1 MTLVSTLSINRPPN
15 ALKGNKMLVK
25 EYFELE
31 IANRPYKYQTKLNMV
46 RCLKKLELWE
56 MEYEILTPAIC
67 WERID
72 EIINQNVKRTYAG
85 YVRNV
90 FNYGRN
96 QIPVVMGESKIYDLP
111 TQEDLHKVI
120 ESSKYRFYLFLCMYA
135 GLRIGEACAVVPQQ
149 VKKEGLNYFLHVDRA
164 FSQDGKSFGSPKTVG
179 KVMIPEW
186 LALEILTMK
195 EEQYWKKGM
204 PTKLI
209 TTACMSLGTKN
220 RKRIIRINPHMLRHW
235 FATDMIKRGVNPEVA
250 RRQLR
255 HKNIETT
262 MKIYVQVNDQ
272 EIESSIP
279 MRPQEKRASNTTPKS
294 ERHLQVVS

>member
-1 MTLVSTLSINRPPN
+1 
-15 ALKGNKMLVK
+15 MLVK

-31 IANRPYKYQTKLNMV
+31 VSNKPYKYQTKLNMV

-56 MEYEILTPAIC
+56 MQYESLTPALC

-72 EIINQNVKRTYAG
+72 GIINQNVKRVYAG

-90 FNYGRN
+90 FNYGRS
-96 QIPVVMGESKIYDLP
+96 QIPVVMGESRVYDLP
-111 TQEDLHKVI
+111 TQEELHRVI
-120 ESSKYRFYLFLCMYA
+120 ESSKYRLHLFLCMYA

-149 VKKEGLNYFLHVDRA
+149 VKKEGNNYFLNIDRA

-186 LALEILTMK
+186 LALEVLEMS

-220 RKRIIRINPHMLRHW
+220 KKRIIRINPHMLRHW
-235 FATDMIKRGVNPEVA
+235 FATDMA
-250 RRQLR
+250 RRNVPPNVMMKQMR
-255 HKNIETT
+255 HKNVQTT
-262 MKIYVQVNDQ
+262 MAIYSQVNNADL
-272 EIESSIP
+272 ISSLPTRYVEEEAI
-279 MRPQEKRASNTTPKS
+279 SN
-294 ERHLQVVS
+294 VVNLF

>member
-1 MTLVSTLSINRPPN
+1 MTLVSTLSTNSHSI
-15 ALKGNKMLVK
+15 AWKGSEMLVK

-31 IANRPYKYQTKLNMV
+31 VSNKPYKYQTKLNMV
-46 RCLKKLELWE
+46 RCLNKLDLWG
-56 MEYEILTPAIC
+56 MEYESLTPALC

-72 EIINQNVKRTYAG
+72 GIINQNVKRVYAG
-85 YVRNV
+85 YVRNI

-96 QIPVVMGESKIYDLP
+96 QIPVVMGESRVYDLP
-111 TQEDLHKVI
+111 TQEELHRVI
-120 ESSKYRFYLFLCMYA
+120 ESSKYRLHLFLCMYA

-149 VKKEGLNYFLHVDRA
+149 VKKEGNNYFLNVDRA

-186 LALEILTMK
+186 LALEVLAIA

-220 RKRIIRINPHMLRHW
+220 KKRMIRINPHMLRHW
-235 FATDMIKRGVNPEVA
+235 FATDMA
-250 RRQLR
+250 RRNVPPNVMMKQMR
-255 HKNIETT
+255 HKNVQTT
-262 MKIYVQVNDQ
+262 MAIYSQVNNADL
-272 EIESSIP
+272 ISSLP
-279 MRPQEKRASNTTPKS
+279 TRYVEEETLSN
-294 ERHLQVVS
+294 VVDLF